1 MDDLS
6 TLRAE
11 GWLECGRILQF
22 LEIVLVGA
30 VPDVHLGFEGFAA
43 FVAVFP
49 VACMSFTVMGPA
61 EGIAIVV
68 SVATVPRIRE
78 WDILV
83 MIVAY
88 PVPAAIGLSDLSDFA
103 TQAAARLFSLGLR
116 CSHLPLARFAGPYSP
131 APSKHAYGIK
141 IPTV

>member
-1 MDDLS
+1 MDDLP

-11 GWLECGRILQF
+11 CWFECGRVFQL
-22 LEIVLVGA
+22 LEIELVRA
-30 VPDVHLGFEGFAA
+30 VPDVHFGFEGFAA

-49 VACMSFTVMGPA
+49 MACMSFIVMGPA

-68 SVATVPRIRE
+68 SVAAVPRVRE
-78 WDILV
+78 RDILV

-103 TQAAARLFSLGLR
+103 AQATARLLTLGLR
-116 CSHLPLARFAGPYSP
+116 CSHLSLSRYAGL
-131 APSKHAYGIK
+131 
-141 IPTV
+141 

>member
-1 MDDLS
+1 MDDLP

-11 GWLECGRILQF
+11 GWLECGRVLQF

-49 VACMSFTVMGPA
+49 VACMSFIVMGPA

-68 SVATVPRIRE
+68 SVAAVPRVRE
-78 WDILV
+78 RDILV

-103 TQAAARLFSLGLR
+103 TQATARLLTLGLR
-116 CSHLPLARFAGPYSP
+116 CSHLIPRRLRETNSP
-131 APSKHAYGIK
+131 VRGSQF
-141 IPTV
+141 V

>member
-1 MDDLS
+1 MDDLP

-11 GWLECGRILQF
+11 GWLEYGRILHF
-22 LEIVLVGA
+22 LKIELVGA

-49 VACMSFTVMGPA
+49 VACMSFIVMGPA

-68 SVATVPRIRE
+68 SVAAVPRIRE
-78 WDILV
+78 RDILV

-103 TQAAARLFSLGLR
+103 TQAAARLFPLGFR
-116 CSHLPLARFAGPYSP
+116 CSHLSFARFAGPYSP

>member
-1 MDDLS
+1 MDDLP

-22 LEIVLVGA
+22 LVVVLVGA

-49 VACMSFTVMGPA
+49 EACMSFIVMGPA

-68 SVATVPRIRE
+68 SAAAVPRIRE
-78 WDILV
+78 RDILV

-88 PVPAAIGLSDLSDFA
+88 PILTSVGPFVSNPNRRKRQSRRSFSGLPNSETGWSWN
-103 TQAAARLFSLGLR
+103 
-116 CSHLPLARFAGPYSP
+116 
-131 APSKHAYGIK
+131 
-141 IPTV
+141 

>member
-1 MDDLS
+1 MDDLP

-22 LEIVLVGA
+22 LEIILVGA

-49 VACMSFTVMGPA
+49 EACMSFIVMVPA

-68 SVATVPRIRE
+68 SVATVPGVRE
-78 WDILV
+78 RDILV
-83 MIVAY
+83 MIVAN
-88 PVPAAIGLSDLSDFA
+88 PVPAAISLSDLSDFA
-103 TQAAARLFSLGLR
+103 THATARLLTLGLR
-116 CSHLPLARFAGPYSP
+116 CSHLSLAGYAKRIRRFEAVNLSDDR
-131 APSKHAYGIK
+131 AEN
-141 IPTV
+141 

>member
-1 MDDLS
+1 VDDFPA
-6 TLRAE
+6 LRAE
-11 GWLECGRILQF
+11 GWLECGRIFQF

-49 VACMSFTVMGPA
+49 VAYMSFIVMGPA

-68 SVATVPRIRE
+68 PVAAVPGVRE
-78 WDILV
+78 RDILV

-103 TQAAARLFSLGLR
+103 TQATARLLTLELR
-116 CSHLPLARFAGPYSP
+116 CCHLALTRYAGPY
-131 APSKHAYGIK
+131 
-141 IPTV
+141 